1 MDYVLIIHEV
11 DDYPEWKRGF
21 DNAAGLRKD
30 AGELEYQVLQYDGAA
45 NQVVHFSK
53 WLSHAKAKSFFE
65 SAEVQKIRD
74 ELGVKK
80 PTFIYLNQTDAGVL

>member
-11 DDYPEWKRGF
+11 GDYPEWKRGF
-21 DNAAGLRKD
+21 DSAAGLRKD
-30 AGELEYQVLQYDGAA
+30 AGELEYQVLQYDGDA